1 MRELLGIL
9 ETPLESN
16 RPLVERARHVTDR
29 RREILQL
36 QRLHDLPDAHT
47 HGLQRL
53 WLELDRQLALLLPE
67 DQDVGDPGQRA
78 QLARDPRVDEPRHLR
93 RRECRR
99 RKRERHDR
107 PIGIILFLDDRL
119 LHLHGKIRPN
129 GRDPVSYILRRFVE
143 ILFK

>member
-53 WLELDRQLALLLPE
+53 WLELDGRRAS
-67 DQDVGDPGQRA
+67 QRINGLQA
-78 QLARDPRVDEPRHLR
+78 FDAMATFASERVT
-93 RRECRR
+93 
-99 RKRERHDR
+99 
-107 PIGIILFLDDRL
+107 
-119 LHLHGKIRPN
+119 
-129 GRDPVSYILRRFVE
+129 
-143 ILFK
+143 